1 MRSVKWV
8 LGTGA
13 LALSLVISGCAKKDS
28 ATESELAATQKQL
41 DEANK
46 KLESAGMQ
54 PVAPPPPA
62 AGTGA
67 TGQAG
72 GGGAAGQP
80 GSAASQTAAK
90 GNSPVETSRP
100 GWGDSKPAPVPAG
113 PVNHTLEAGTPIA
126 VRTAGMISTKTAAS
140 GSTFQANLHQPLEVD
155 GYVIAPRGAAVE
167 GVVLESD
174 PGGRV
179 KGVASITVGLRRI
192 ILPDGRSLAIT
203 TDNRGAVART
213 TKRNDAVKVGVMSG
227 IGAAIGAIAGGGK
240 GAAIGAGAGAAGGTG
255 VVLGTRGAPA
265 EIAAESVLTFKLA
278 APVSVQELKR

>member
-1 MRSVKWV
+1 MRSAKWA

-13 LALSLVISGCAKKDS
+13 LALSLVISGCAKKDP

-54 PVAPPPPA
+54 PVAAPPPA
-62 AGTGA
+62 AGAGA
-67 TGQAG
+67 AGQAG
-72 GGGAAGQP
+72 GGGQP
-80 GSAASQTAAK
+80 GSAASQAAAK
-90 GNSPVETSRP
+90 GNSAVETSRP

-126 VRTAGMISTKTAAS
+126 VRTAGMISTKTSSS

-167 GVVLESD
+167 GVVLNSD